1 VTLAGHDG
9 RVRITIRLDDD
20 VASSLRQLAR
30 REGRSLSRVVND
42 LLRAGLRTVRSEH
55 RPAPYEPTTFDS
67 GRPRIDVTDVVMA
80 AEQLDGSRPG

>member
-1 VTLAGHDG
+1 
-9 RVRITIRLDDD
+9 
-20 VASSLRQLAR
+20 
-30 REGRSLSRVVND
+30 
-42 LLRAGLRTVRSEH
+42 VRSEH